1 MEFILEYDNEEYL
14 ILTDEFSKKD
24 KTEVIRVPYSD
35 EEGDWVEYE
44 IQVFKRKG
52 NKFFKEKVLELPEEL
67 RNVIG
72 KNIQEL
78 LDRTFI
84 ANPYFDDLLIFFEK
98 KVFTYQD
105 QYKLIQCNDCNKNNL
120 YQRRNKGN
128 KTEYIEELRK
138 LMDVKDNPNWP
149 YKEKL
154 LFQFTVSDRQSRL
167 DKIDL
172 DNLAKTI
179 FDMFKEIVYD
189 DDSQIV
195 SFAGSKHSILNLNAF
210 MVAIRRLEPNE
221 IPVVQEHMYSGK
233 MNSWQAERKQKQLL
247 NKITHFRAYRK

>member
-98 KVFTYQD
+98 KEKPFGRAVIRAESCHPSLGSLRPYR
-105 QYKLIQCNDCNKNNL
+105 IQ
-120 YQRRNKGN
+120 
-128 KTEYIEELRK
+128 
-138 LMDVKDNPNWP
+138 
-149 YKEKL
+149 
-154 LFQFTVSDRQSRL
+154 
-167 DKIDL
+167 
-172 DNLAKTI
+172 
-179 FDMFKEIVYD
+179 
-189 DDSQIV
+189 
-195 SFAGSKHSILNLNAF
+195 
-210 MVAIRRLEPNE
+210 
-221 IPVVQEHMYSGK
+221 
-233 MNSWQAERKQKQLL
+233 
-247 NKITHFRAYRK
+247 